1 MKKLF
6 FSLAFLFLL
15 SGFPFTG
22 LFGQKVAVVLSGG
35 GAKGVCHIGVLKAL
49 EEAGIPIDYIA
60 GTSMGA
66 IVGGLYAAGY
76 SPGEMEQLV
85 TSPEFTEWV
94 SGRIDPQYIY
104 YFRKPYADASWM
116 TFKFKY
122 DSVLQTQLPTNIVS
136 PVRMDFAFME
146 LFANASAAANYN
158 FDSLMVPFRCVASD
172 VDANKPVVLKSGD
185 LGSSIRASMT
195 FPFYFKPIRINGKL
209 LFDGGMYNNFPSDVA
224 YEDFFP
230 DIIIGSKAAQNAQPP
245 SDDNVVSQLTNMLM
259 EKSNYNVICESGVMI
274 EPQLKVVNVID
285 FSHTQEFIDS
295 GYVAAQR
302 KIAEIRQFVLDSV
315 SPAERIAKRKAFND
329 LKPEYLVKNY
339 SITGLTSGQYTYIR
353 RLLQNEQPR
362 KKKKRGL

>member
-274 EPQLKVVNVID
+274 EPQLKVVN
-285 FSHTQEFIDS
+285 
-295 GYVAAQR
+295 G
-302 KIAEIRQFVLDSV
+302 
-315 SPAERIAKRKAFND
+315 
-329 LKPEYLVKNY
+329 
-339 SITGLTSGQYTYIR
+339 
-353 RLLQNEQPR
+353 
-362 KKKKRGL
+362 